1 MSDTPYDFGNALI
14 DVTGLSLHDLETI
27 SESSLAQALRQV
39 LDDEQAVPV
48 AGFQSQI

>member
-1 MSDTPYDFGNALI
+1 MPDVPDDLGNALI
-14 DVTGLSLHDLETI
+14 DVTGLSLRHLETI
-27 SESSLAQALRQV
+27 SESSLAQVLRQV